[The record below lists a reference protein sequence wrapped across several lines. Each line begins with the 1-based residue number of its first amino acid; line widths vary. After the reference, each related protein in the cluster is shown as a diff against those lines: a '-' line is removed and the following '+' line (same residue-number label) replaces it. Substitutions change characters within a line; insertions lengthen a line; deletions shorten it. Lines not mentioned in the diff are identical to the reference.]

1 MILKKGARQVPCLTC
16 LQEQVG
22 WGPRLL
28 TLRYTRCPTENLHN
42 HVSCYQERAPGASLR
57 QQPPP
62 LAPQLD
68 LTIKTRLPD
77 WAGYY
82 RDRIL
87 LYVYLTDS
95 CSGSDPNYIYPI
107 CPHSI
112 SPFQF
117 FLHITSVLI
126 AYNLCSF
133 LVSIRSEFVDNLS
146 HCCPSPYAP

>member
-1 MILKKGARQVPCLTC
+1 MCSAIKKEPLGRPET
-16 LQEQVG
+16 
-22 WGPRLL
+22 
-28 TLRYTRCPTENLHN
+28 
-42 HVSCYQERAPGASLR
+42 SLR

-87 LYVYLTDS
+87 LYVYLTPAA
-95 CSGSDPNYIYPI
+95 GPI
-107 CPHSI
+107 RTRYMTYMPSI
-112 SPFQF
+112 N
-117 FLHITSVLI
+117 ITLPI
-126 AYNLCSF
+126 LFAYNLSPYLCSF

-146 HCCPSPYAP
+146 QLLPYSTHTLNHMYTESPWYLDVITDENTITKKNTRQRILQGQS